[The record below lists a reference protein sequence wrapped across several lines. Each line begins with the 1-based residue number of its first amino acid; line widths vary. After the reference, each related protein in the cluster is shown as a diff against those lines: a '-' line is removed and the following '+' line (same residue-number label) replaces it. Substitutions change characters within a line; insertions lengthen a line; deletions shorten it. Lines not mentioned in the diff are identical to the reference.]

1 MRLNE
6 FALASLDKYKVV
18 VKVKGTSVRTII
30 HAESPSHARMLLTKM
45 FGKDNVQ
52 SIEKAN
58 S

>member
-6 FALASLDKYKVV
+6 FALSSLDKYKVV
-18 VKVKGTSVRTII
+18 VKIKGTSVRTVI
-30 HAESPSHARMLLTKM
+30 HAQSPSHARMLLGKM

-52 SIEKAN
+52 SVEKAN

>member
-6 FALASLDKYKVV
+6 FALSSLDKYKVV
-18 VKVKGTSVRTII
+18 VKIKGTSVRTVI
-30 HAESPSHARMLLTKM
+30 HAESPSHARMLLGKM

-52 SIEKAN
+52 SVEKAN